1 MSCEANA
8 KANATAKAKAKA
20 KAKKTLQ
27 GEAKVSI
34 LHVFVVKIGYC
45 THSPLFRTEFIL
57 MIGGNMYGFASS
69 DFHTYSCVHLRAT

>member
-34 LHVFVVKIGYC
+34 LHVFVVKIEGIVRIAHC
-45 THSPLFRTEFIL
+45 SELSLFR
-57 MIGGNMYGFASS
+57 
-69 DFHTYSCVHLRAT
+69 